1 RKLFQ
6 GGLYDPNPPQTRLP
20 KSQPYP
26 KSRGSGGYV
35 PEPYAP

>member
-20 KSQPYP
+20 KPAPTYSTGG
-26 KSRGSGGYV
+26 RGGYV
-35 PEPYAP
+35 PGPYAP